1 VPLEIENKI
10 NLDNTTDSDL
20 VELAGLHVYLE
31 PREDKVLVVNGK
43 DFLVMDDNFNEEKS
57 GMDAMTVQNVASGE
71 YHVVYMG
78 TNAHGKYGRADL
90 ITDIQ
95 LLTEA
100 TPQQLKDADSYLAD
114 MEKEFGEI
122 TSVGG
127 NSLGGALANY
137 VGVQNNH
144 VRSVTLN
151 PAMLPAGAVEA
162 GKEYHNI
169 TNYISEYDVLNL
181 SQRAIGMG
189 DQVPGAQHTIYNGIP
204 SKDGLGFNH
213 TGYIRDEN
221 GQHVPYVTIGTE
233 GEPGYGVIH
242 VDAHSHVVSSIWTG
256 HPLYGGRSERID
268 LNVDT
273 IRMLSDAIDTS
284 VLERLDLAQTYI
296 GHSVD
301 IIAHESDSYNDRLN
315 TIREVYQGSL
325 ESIVED
331 GLFRGIRFANSV
343 FKQIL
348 QGLHLLLNNIETACS
363 SLNSVLDS
371 PPVAL
376 IEFITKKTIDVETI
390 FAELRN
396 YLYSLE
402 ETVDEFIVAVED
414 TLLNKIEDVFKAGQE
429 KFHDA
434 VVGELESHFQYVQQ
448 NYQHMTTQVDE
459 FGNQVDQ
466 VAVAFEKIDKSVASA
481 ISHHSGVTE
490 VDKIQSTTDYEME
503 DSPYL
508 LNYMKFKSLHL
519 DKSMEEFKLGTSLL
533 LIPIVTN
540 LIQKVSLI
548 EAAGKSAVVIINGVK
563 NVHLYGNPGGLVLSL
578 FTNYDDKVKEK
589 VDVALKPLEEM
600 NETVEGVRTG
610 LQKFLTNYP
619 VVVDNLRPYIDS
631 ALFNDSGYYNIHIY
645 NSAATSILK
654 DMQLLFDDIVF
665 QLSDHEAEAITVLHD
680 VSSSVK
686 TNMGILEE
694 QIERAATW

>member
-1 VPLEIENKI
+1 V
-10 NLDNTTDSDL
+10 DS
-20 VELAGLHVYLE
+20 
-31 PREDKVLVVNGK
+31 
-43 DFLVMDDNFNEEKS
+43 NFNKEKS

-100 TPQQLKDADSYLAD
+100 TPQQLKDADSYFAD

-151 PAMLPAGAVEA
+151 PAMLPSGAMEA

-600 NETVEGVRTG
+600 NETVEGVRIG

-686 TNMGILEE
+686 TNMSILEE